1 MASDC
6 STNFYIHS
14 YYVTGLEM
22 MTPKR
27 ALDIVTQVLKWKNRK
42 GFWPVPKN
50 DTERKL
56 IHEAFVVIRG
66 MI

>member
-1 MASDC
+1 
-6 STNFYIHS
+6 
-14 YYVTGLEM
+14 M

-56 IHEAFVVIRG
+56 IHEAFVVISG
-66 MI
+66 DDLSSTCFSTCFLEC